1 MIAFVMSQALT
12 MPFASGWHV
21 ENRVLWIVL
30 GVVFVLLL
38 MAVYLLI
45 RTRWGHAERPRS
57 RDGASGPQ

>member
-1 MIAFVMSQALT
+1 MIAFVMAQALT
-12 MPFASGWHV
+12 MPFAAGWHV
-21 ENRVLWIVL
+21 ENRVLWIAL

-57 RDGASGPQ
+57 GDSAGGPQ